1 MGVLTVPQVIE
12 IGDIST
18 YLSGN
23 YVDEGQIW
31 GARLNQEMHKTIL
44 MVTDAL
50 RWQWE
55 SFPDVAEVRAV
66 GSFTITDIGDDGD
79 NIAVWIEDPDLGLI
93 TLGNYTKTSADTTTD
108 ILTNK
113 LFLAIQNNPYGYQ
126 VLWNS
131 ASTITLIAREGTGA
145 RINNA
150 NHLQIIITET
160 ITQFVSTEV
169 PIPIMTQSGLK
180 ITTELY

>member
-23 YVDEGQIW
+23 YVDEGQVW

-79 NIAVWIEDPDLGLI
+79 NIAVWIEDPYLGLI
-93 TLGNYTKTSADTTTD
+93 TLGNYTKTPSDTTTA
-108 ILTNK
+108 ILTDN
-113 LFLAIQNNPYGYQ
+113 LFQIIKNNIYGYE
-126 VLWNS
+126 VLYNNG
-131 ASTITLIAREGTGA
+131 STITIIAREGVGA
-145 RINNA
+145 LINNA
-150 NHLQIIITET
+150 NHLQVIITET
-160 ITQFVSTEV
+160 ITQFISTEV

>member
-23 YVDEGQIW
+23 YIDEGQVW

-55 SFPDVAEVRAV
+55 SFPDVAEVRAI
-66 GSFTITDIGDDGD
+66 GSFTITDLGDDGD
-79 NIAVWIEDPDLGLI
+79 NIAVWIDDPDLGLI
-93 TLGNYTKTSADTTTD
+93 ELGNYTKTSSDTNFP
-108 ILTNK
+108 ILTTKVYN
-113 LFLAIQNNPYGYQ
+113 AIVNNPYGYQ
-126 VLWNS
+126 VIL
-131 ASTITLIAREGTGA
+131 ATPDTIYIVAREGAGA

-169 PIPIMTQSGLK
+169 PIPIMTQLGLK